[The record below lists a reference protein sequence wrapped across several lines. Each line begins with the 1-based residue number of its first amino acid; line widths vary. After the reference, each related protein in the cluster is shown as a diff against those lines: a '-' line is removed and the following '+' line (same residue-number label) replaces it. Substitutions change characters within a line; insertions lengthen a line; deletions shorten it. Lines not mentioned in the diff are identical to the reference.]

1 MPYLFPIKRRQ
12 RMTKLE
18 FQKRFDKLLD
28 SATTEV
34 RADMLRLL
42 LGDHLNIEKED
53 NYNLP
58 RAVLYSLLNRVA
70 INRQPDNQKY
80 KTLSKKILKKIEEVS
95 EPETNTV

>member
-1 MPYLFPIKRRQ
+1 
-12 RMTKLE
+12 MTKLE
-18 FQKRFDKLLD
+18 FQKKFDKLLD

-42 LGDHLNIEKED
+42 LGDHLKIEKED

-70 INRQPDNQKY
+70 INRQPVNQKY
-80 KTLSKKILKKIEEVS
+80 KALSKKILKKIEEVS